1 MGKLPRGN
9 RSPCCAHP
17 KVPQLRFLIRVGSHC
32 YQRALESDLHPMRLA
47 RSVLPELATASG
59 RVAVEY

>member
-1 MGKLPRGN
+1 
-9 RSPCCAHP
+9 
-17 KVPQLRFLIRVGSHC
+17 VPQLRFLIRVGSHC
-32 YQRALESDLHPMRLA
+32 YQRALESELHPMRLA